1 MARQFQF
8 VTVSNPTEPASSES
22 RKLNHSHVMRQAH
35 AKKRRLQTQRY
46 QNESIICGT
55 KQDLT
60 IFKSV
65 LSSPLSHVFTNSK
78 DPFSSLARP
87 LTSEEYFLLDHCM
100 FIDAMSDCLP
110 GHHFVI
116 LTFGMGF
123 SSSYTLDPFRS
134 DISNSITDIQVIV
147 PYSVGHCGLFDYPGD
162 HRTQML
168 REWVGLAITD
178 DALMVAAVLLSTC
191 RYILLD
197 QPDHPV
203 FTRMALQYKQICLR
217 TLRQEISTK
226 SSPINAMTV
235 AKAVAL
241 AIDEVS
247 LL

>member
-1 MARQFQF
+1 
-8 VTVSNPTEPASSES
+8 
-22 RKLNHSHVMRQAH
+22 MRQAH
-35 AKKRRLQTQRY
+35 AKKRRLQMQIFH
-46 QNESIICGT
+46 NESIIGET
-55 KQDLT
+55 RQNLT
-60 IFKSV
+60 ILKSV
-65 LSSPLSHVFTNSK
+65 LSSPLSQVFTNSK

-87 LTSEEYFLLDHCM
+87 LTSDEYFLLDHCM
-100 FIDAMSDCLP
+100 FIDATPDCLA

-116 LTFGMGF
+116 LAFGMGF

-134 DISNSITDIQVIV
+134 DISNSIADIQVVV
-147 PYSVGHCGLFDYPGD
+147 PFSVGHCGLFNQPGD

-178 DALMVAAVLLSTC
+178 DALMVAAVLLTTC
-191 RYILLD
+191 RYILQN

-226 SSPINAMTV
+226 SSPINVMTV

-247 LL
+247 LFLA